1 MEFRRRS
8 ARLRAGADRIS
19 ALPDDLL
26 LLVLARLRCARAAAR
41 TGLISRRWRGLAARL
56 REIVFRGVPLHRIEA
71 ALGRLSP
78 AVSLLEIRVPKERR
92 ADTARGKLLL
102 RVGPARG
109 NSLLRVGTTRANSLL
124 RAAARLEP
132 EELVF
137 DLPSDLIDGSL
148 VVDLPCLR
156 RATFIALRIFLL
168 ILRVPDGAEFP
179 ALESLSLSCG
189 IAHAHLD
196 ALLRHCPRLRTL
208 RLGGF
213 LFDQGDLRV
222 NSASLQELAVD
233 RESGLTHRVDIV
245 APALKQLSMSL
256 IATEVSISVLAPMVE
271 KVSWHCCY
279 RAGSITFGLWELEQ
293 VTLETSES
301 QGQLPSLQIHAS
313 IFRSNFPGGAISFTQ
328 EIAKHMVV
336 AFSALELHLKTAG
349 HVFGA
354 IVFLLL
360 GMNRIR
366 PAVRRLKLV
375 LWRTTVRERCLPNC
389 PCQPLDW
396 RSQTVSFTHL
406 EEVEITGFEGV
417 GHEFDFL
424 KLMLGCS
431 PALKKMTLKLSRD
444 VWSRKDGCT
453 IINDIFKAYPSVQCY
468 VYLSYGF
475 IHGYQNYH

>member
-26 LLVLARLRCARAAAR
+26 LLLLARLRCARAAAR

-56 REIVFRGVPLHRIEA
+56 REIVFRCVALHR
-71 ALGRLSP
+71 
-78 AVSLLEIRVPKERR
+78 
-92 ADTARGKLLL
+92 
-102 RVGPARG
+102 
-109 NSLLRVGTTRANSLL
+109 L
-124 RAAARLEP
+124 RAGGARLRP
-132 EELVF
+132 PLRSGHR
-137 DLPSDLIDGSL
+137 LPRRRPALL
-148 VVDLPCLR
+148 APRHLHRAANLP
-156 RATFIALRIFLL
+156 L

-179 ALESLSLSCG
+179 ALEALSLSCG

-245 APALKQLSMSL
+245 APALKQLSVSL

-279 RAGSITFGLWELEQ
+279 RAGSVTFGLWELEQ
-293 VTLETSES
+293 VSLETSES

-313 IFRSNFPGGAISFTQ
+313 IFRSNFPGEAISFTQ
-328 EIAKHMVV
+328 EIVKYMVV
-336 AFSALELHLKTAG
+336 AFSALELHLETIG

-366 PAVRRLKLV
+366 PGVRRLKLV
-375 LWRTTVRERCLPNC
+375 LWRTPVRERCLPNC
-389 PCQPLDW
+389 PCQPMDW

-406 EEVEITGFEGV
+406 QEVEITGFEGA

-444 VWSRKDGCT
+444 VWSREHRRT

-468 VYLSYGF
+468 VYLCSGKCMF
-475 IHGYQNYH
+475 CVLC